1 MNRDQLQGKWHQ
13 MKGEVKAKWGKL
25 TNDDL
30 DQIDGNVE
38 KLIGRLQERYGY
50 AREQAEKEVND
61 YYVEPADVKY

>member
-1 MNRDQLQGKWHQ
+1 MNRDQLEGKWHQ

-30 DQIDGNVE
+30 DQINGNLE

-50 AREQAEKEVND
+50 ARERAEKEVND

>member
-13 MKGEVKAKWGKL
+13 MKGEVKSKWGKL

-30 DQIDGNVE
+30 DQINGNME
-38 KLIGRLQERYGY
+38 KLVGRLQERYGY